1 MKEIRKKKYSGI
13 VVPVITPV
21 LDDKKLD
28 EENYKKILNHCIDSR
43 IDIIFP
49 MGTSGEAAT
58 VNKEIWKRSIEVTI
72 NFVNDRIPVF
82 CGAIDT
88 STARV
93 MEKIKVAEQL
103 GAKTIVVL
111 PPLYNISHQS
121 EIIRHYEKIC
131 KSTDLE
137 VVVYNNPDT
146 YHHVNILP
154 ETLLEISKI
163 DNIVACKDSTCSWTL
178 FQESIFLLEN
188 SKVSM
193 FSGSETLF
201 TASLLFGADGC
212 VSIIANFFPKICVEL
227 YSAAV
232 KREMEKVIE
241 MQKKI
246 NDILRIFNINKSWL
260 SIIRYLAEK
269 MDFRSG
275 GNGVDILESLDN
287 KERAIID
294 NIFERY
300 I

>member
-21 LDDKKLD
+21 LDNKKLD
-28 EENYKKILNHCIDSR
+28 EENYKKILKHCIDSK
-43 IDIIFP
+43 INIMFP

-72 NFVNDRIPVF
+72 NFVDGRVPVF
-82 CGAIDT
+82 CGVIDT

-93 MEKIKVAEQL
+93 IEKIKVAEQL
-103 GAKTIVVL
+103 GAKTVVVL

-121 EIIRHYEKIC
+121 EIIRHYGKIC

-154 ETLLEISKI
+154 ETLLEISKM
-163 DNIVACKDSTCSWTL
+163 DNIIACKDSSSSWTL
-178 FQESIFLLEN
+178 FQDCVFLLES
-188 SKVSM
+188 SKVSI
-193 FSGSETLF
+193 FSGSESLF
-201 TASLLFGADGC
+201 AASLFFGADGC

-227 YSAAV
+227 YNAAV
-232 KREMEKVIE
+232 KRDIEKVIE
-241 MQKKI
+241 LQKKV
-246 NDILRIFNINKSWL
+246 NDILKIFNINKSWL

-269 MDFRSG
+269 MDFKSG
-275 GNGVDILESLDN
+275 GNSVDILESLNN
-287 KERAIID
+287 KEKAIID
-294 NIFERY
+294 NIFEKY